1 MNTTKAL
8 GDRGEAAAAQYL
20 RKRGC
25 QLLAS
30 QWRCRY
36 GELDLVARDRD
47 GTICFVEVKLRSGSF
62 AGLPREAVDRRKRN
76 GSGPQ
81 RPAISV
87 STTWTLP
94 PGSMW
99 RRFIRMGFTA
109 PSGWNIWKM
118 RFEKQSEGES
128 DMKYYSTRDAA
139 VRMDAAEAIKMGL
152 SRDGG
157 LLTPCEIPQIDRA
170 FLESLV
176 NVRYQERAAKVM
188 GLYLTD
194 YTYEELSGFAENAY
208 GPEKFDCDAVAPVR
222 TVDETTHCL
231 ELWHG
236 PTSAFKDM
244 ALQMLPQLLS
254 AALRKTG
261 ESKTVCILV
270 ATSGDT
276 GKAAMEG
283 FADVPQTKILVFYPK
298 DGVSKVQETQMV
310 TQDGANVGVCA
321 VEGNFDDAQ
330 AGVKRIFSDE
340 AIRATL
346 ADRGYFLSSANSI
359 NWGRILPQVVYYIS
373 AYCDLV
379 RDGKLSMGDKV
390 NFCVPT
396 GNFGDI
402 LAAYYAK
409 RMGLPVGKLICASNC
424 NDVLTDFLRTG
435 VYDKNR
441 PFHTTMSPSM
451 DILVSSNLERL
462 LFDLSGENDAEVKG
476 YMDALA
482 KTGKYE
488 VSDAIKAALAD
499 QFWGG
504 FCGEAG
510 TSAAIAKYYKENGY
524 LIDTH
529 TAVAANVMEQYRKA
543 TGDKTVTVFVS
554 TASPYKFCDHV
565 LRAIGETP
573 AGDGVELLDQ
583 LHETTGT
590 AIPRRLAALKGKARR
605 FDLTCEKPGMDSVV
619 LEFLK

>member
-1 MNTTKAL
+1 
-8 GDRGEAAAAQYL
+8 
-20 RKRGC
+20 
-25 QLLAS
+25 
-30 QWRCRY
+30 
-36 GELDLVARDRD
+36 
-47 GTICFVEVKLRSGSF
+47 
-62 AGLPREAVDRRKRN
+62 
-76 GSGPQ
+76 
-81 RPAISV
+81 
-87 STTWTLP
+87 
-94 PGSMW
+94 
-99 RRFIRMGFTA
+99 MGFTA

-157 LLTPCEIPQIDRA
+157 LLTPCGIPQIDRA

-409 RMGLPVGKLICASNC
+409 RMGLPVGKLICASNR
-424 NDVLTDFLRTG
+424 NNVLTDFFKKDG
-435 VYDKNR
+435 EYNR
-441 PFHTTMSPSM
+441 NRDFYTTTSPSM
-451 DILVSSNLERL
+451 DILISSNLERL
-462 LFDLSGENDAEVKG
+462 LFFASDFDDRMVAELMAKLNGEGSYKVASDVFAKIAADFDAG
-476 YMDALA
+476 CCDDAHAAETIHRLWTA
-482 KTGKYE
+482 EKY
-488 VSDAIKAALAD
+488 L
-499 QFWGG
+499 
-504 FCGEAG
+504 C
-510 TSAAIAKYYKENGY
+510 
-524 LIDTH
+524 DTH
-529 TAVAANVMEQYRKA
+529 TAVAVR
-543 TGDKTVTVFVS
+543 VF
-554 TASPYKFCDHV
+554 
-565 LRAIGETP
+565 
-573 AGDGVELLDQ
+573 
-583 LHETTGT
+583 
-590 AIPRRLAALKGKARR
+590 RRD
-605 FDLTCEKPGMDSVV
+605 FIE
-619 LEFLK
+619 

>member
-1 MNTTKAL
+1 MNYVSTRNRNIAL
-8 GDRGEAAAAQYL
+8 T
-20 RKRGC
+20 
-25 QLLAS
+25 AS
-30 QWRCRY
+30 Q
-36 GELDLVARDRD
+36 
-47 GTICFVEVKLRSGSF
+47 
-62 AGLPREAVDRRKRN
+62 
-76 GSGPQ
+76 
-81 RPAISV
+81 AIS
-87 STTWTLP
+87 
-94 PGSMW
+94 
-99 RRFIRMGFTA
+99 
-109 PSGWNIWKM
+109 
-118 RFEKQSEGES
+118 Q
-128 DMKYYSTRDAA
+128 
-139 VRMDAAEAIKMGL
+139 GL
-152 SRDGG
+152 ARDGG
-157 LLTPCEIPQIDRA
+157 LLTPEVLPKLTPEMLEDLRGQSYSQRA
-170 FLESLV
+170 VAVMKLFLEDFS
-176 NVRYQERAAKVM
+176 E
-188 GLYLTD
+188 
-194 YTYEELSGFAENAY
+194 EELTAY
-208 GPEKFDCDAVAPVR
+208 TQAGYGAGKFDDPQVAPLHPLNDK
-222 TVDETTHCL
+222 TACL

-244 ALQMLPQLLS
+244 ALQILPHLLS
-254 AALRKTG
+254 ASLVKTQ
-261 ESKTVCILV
+261 EDKTVCILV

-276 GKAAMEG
+276 GKAALEG
-283 FADVPQTKILVFYPK
+283 FKDVDRTKILVFYPK
-298 DGVSKVQETQMV
+298 DGVSAVQALQMQ
-310 TQDGANVGVCA
+310 TLQEGNVGVCA
-321 VEGNFDDAQ
+321 VHGNFDDAQ
-330 AGVKRIFSDE
+330 TGVKILFSDE
-340 AIRATL
+340 KLRGDL
-346 ADRGYFLSSANSI
+346 AERGYFLSSANSI
-359 NWGRILPQVVYYIS
+359 NWGRILPQLVYYIS
-373 AYCDLV
+373 AYCDLLNQ
-379 RDGKLSMGDKV
+379 GKIQMGEKV
-390 NFCVPT
+390 NYCVPT
-396 GNFGDI
+396 GNFGNI
-402 LAAYYAK
+402 LACWYAGQ
-409 RMGLPVGKLICASNC
+409 MGLPVGKLICASNC

-619 LEFLK
+619 LDFLK

>member
-1 MNTTKAL
+1 
-8 GDRGEAAAAQYL
+8 
-20 RKRGC
+20 
-25 QLLAS
+25 
-30 QWRCRY
+30 
-36 GELDLVARDRD
+36 
-47 GTICFVEVKLRSGSF
+47 
-62 AGLPREAVDRRKRN
+62 
-76 GSGPQ
+76 
-81 RPAISV
+81 
-87 STTWTLP
+87 
-94 PGSMW
+94 
-99 RRFIRMGFTA
+99 
-109 PSGWNIWKM
+109 
-118 RFEKQSEGES
+118 
-128 DMKYYSTRDAA
+128 MKYYSTRDKEL
-139 VRMDAAEAIKMGL
+139 RISAAEAIKMGL

-157 LLTPCEIPQIDRA
+157 LLTPCEIPQIDEA
-170 FLESLV
+170 FLNGLV
-176 NVRYQERAAKVM
+176 NARYQERAAKVM

-194 YTYEELSGFAENAY
+194 YTYEELLGFAENAY
-208 GPEKFDCDAVAPVR
+208 GPDKFDTAAVAPVR
-222 TVDETTHCL
+222 KVDDTTHCL

-261 ESKTVCILV
+261 EDKTVCILV

-283 FADVPQTKILVFYPK
+283 FADVPQTKIMVFYPK

-321 VEGNFDDAQ
+321 VVGNFDDAQ

-340 AIRATL
+340 KMRATL

-379 RDGKLSMGDKV
+379 RDGEIKMGDKV

-409 RMGLPVGKLICASNC
+409 RMGLPVGKLICASNR

-435 VYDKNR
+435 VYDRNR

-476 YMDALA
+476 YMAALA
-482 KTGKYE
+482 KDGKYE
-488 VSDAIKAALAD
+488 VSDAIKTALKE
-499 QFWGG
+499 QYWGG
-504 FCGEAG
+504 FCDESG
-510 TSAAIAKYYKENGY
+510 TAAAIAEYYKEKGY

-543 TGDKTVTVFVS
+543 TGDETVTVFVS
-554 TASPYKFCDHV
+554 TASPYKFCNHV
-565 LRAIGETP
+565 LTAIGEIP

-583 LHETTGT
+583 LNSVSGVTV
-590 AIPRRLAALKGKARR
+590 PRRLAALKGKQRR
-605 FDLTCEKPGMDSVV
+605 FDLTAEKQEMDNVV
-619 LEFLK
+619 LDFLK

>member
-1 MNTTKAL
+1 MDTYPKTRLEGIKM
-8 GDRGEAAAAQYL
+8 QY
-20 RKRGC
+20 
-25 QLLAS
+25 
-30 QWRCRY
+30 
-36 GELDLVARDRD
+36 
-47 GTICFVEVKLRSGSF
+47 I
-62 AGLPREAVDRRKRN
+62 
-76 GSGPQ
+76 
-81 RPAISV
+81 
-87 STTWTLP
+87 
-94 PGSMW
+94 
-99 RRFIRMGFTA
+99 
-109 PSGWNIWKM
+109 
-118 RFEKQSEGES
+118 
-128 DMKYYSTRDAA
+128 STRDREQQFSAA
-139 VRMDAAEAIKMGL
+139 QAIAKGL
-152 SRDGG
+152 ADDGG
-157 LLTPCEIPQIDRA
+157 LLTPVYLPKLPRRA
-170 FLESLV
+170 LEELKDMSYQQRAVYVMKLFLDGFTVKE
-176 NVRYQERAAKVM
+176 
-188 GLYLTD
+188 LTD
-194 YTYEELSGFAENAY
+194 FANAAY
-208 GPEKFDCDAVAPVR
+208 GPEKFDTPAVAPVR
-222 TVDETTHCL
+222 ALDSNTFCL

-236 PTSAFKDM
+236 PTCAFKDM
-244 ALQMLPQLLS
+244 ALQMLPHLLTAS
-254 AALRKTG
+254 LRKL
-261 ESKTVCILV
+261 EEEKTVCILV

-276 GKAAMEG
+276 GKGALEG
-283 FADVPQTKILVFYPK
+283 FRDVDHTKILVFYPK
-298 DGVSKVQETQMV
+298 DGVSAIQELQMV
-310 TQDGANVGVCA
+310 TQEGANVGVCS
-321 VEGNFDDAQ
+321 VYGNFDDAQ
-330 AGVKRIFSDE
+330 TGVKQLFSDE
-340 AIRATL
+340 KLREEL
-346 ADRGYFLSSANSI
+346 AQRGYFLSSANSI

-529 TAVAANVMEQYRKA
+529 TAVAASVMEQYRKA
-543 TGDKTVTVFVS
+543 TGDQTVTVFVS

-583 LHETTGT
+583 LHEPTGT